1 MFKIPDTYYSVL
13 IKMNPEI
20 IGIDI
25 NDVLKYKDSSIV
37 VFTSSAHE
45 IYTLKVS
52 LKFGHERPPVGDN
65 KKYEDILNSLFT
77 YTYPHMTF
85 VRFMVDRL
93 NIPHKKTNEELFM
106 ELFSV

>member
-20 IGIDI
+20 TGIDI
-25 NDVLKYKDSSIV
+25 NDVLRYENGAAVIY
-37 VFTSSAHE
+37 TSSKE
-45 IYTLKVS
+45 ELYTVKVS
-52 LKFGHERPPVGDN
+52 LNFGHERPPVGDN
-65 KKYEDILNSLFT
+65 KKYEEILNSLFS

-93 NIPHKKTNEELFM
+93 SIPHKKTNDELFM